1 MTTPTPIVAPTKGN
15 WTEQI
20 AKLKEKFSTLTD
32 ADLQYE
38 NGKKDEMMDKIQIK
52 LGKTKDEL
60 AAIIAAL

>member
-1 MTTPTPIVAPTKGN
+1 MTTPTPIVAPIKGN
-15 WTEQI
+15 WTEQK